1 MRDNLRVQ
9 PGERVLIEVRS
20 DAVPYAELIAFEV
33 FKVGGV
39 ATVLLES
46 DDLMYQELM
55 VTPFAQLSFP
65 RQPQIAAIEAADY
78 IVTIGLFNTEPARF
92 RNLPAERVQAHKLR
106 HQARTQAIYG
116 KSGLKALVTDYPT
129 RYMAQAFG
137 VPWLNFFD
145 MFWRA
150 MDIDYGQLRERAAA
164 LAEILER
171 GEQVHIQT
179 PRGTDL
185 RLRRGKRTVFRD
197 DGLLRRFG
205 NLPAGELYFAPIE
218 ELVEGRVVSDRP
230 FHKGQRIS
238 LLELRCETGI
248 AEPVDALEGFDI
260 FMAQWDMATG
270 DKNRLGQMGIGLNS
284 EVRPPTGFR
293 LTDQKI
299 FGTVH
304 LSLGTNEI
312 MGGKNR
318 SSLYWTML
326 LLQPTIII
334 DEMLI
339 LDKGRFVFL

>member
-1 MRDNLRVQ
+1 MYQPNYRRIAQKMVRDNLRVQ
-9 PGERVLIEVRS
+9 PGEQVLIEVRS

-55 VTPFAQLSFP
+55 VTPFAQLSLP

-116 KSGLKALVTDYPT
+116 KSGLKALTTDYPT

-137 VPWLNFFD
+137 VPWRNFFD

-164 LAEILER
+164 LPEILEQ
-171 GEQVHIQT
+171 GEQVHILT

-197 DGLLRRFG
+197 DSLLRRFG
-205 NLPAGELYFAPIE
+205 NLRQTEKVTYLSRCAGHPALSAPP
-218 ELVEGRVVSDRP
+218 SP
-230 FHKGQRIS
+230 
-238 LLELRCETGI
+238 
-248 AEPVDALEGFDI
+248 
-260 FMAQWDMATG
+260 
-270 DKNRLGQMGIGLNS
+270 
-284 EVRPPTGFR
+284 
-293 LTDQKI
+293 
-299 FGTVH
+299 
-304 LSLGTNEI
+304 LSH
-312 MGGKNR
+312 
-318 SSLYWTML
+318 
-326 LLQPTIII
+326 
-334 DEMLI
+334 
-339 LDKGRFVFL
+339 